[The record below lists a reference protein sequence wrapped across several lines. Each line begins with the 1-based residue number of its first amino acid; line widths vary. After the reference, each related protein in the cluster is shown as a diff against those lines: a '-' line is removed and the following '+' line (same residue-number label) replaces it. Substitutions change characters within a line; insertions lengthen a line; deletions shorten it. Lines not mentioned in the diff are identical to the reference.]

1 MDDIINVNYTDIVD
15 SYVISPYNYK
25 HHSDVEDIEQLEF
38 MAVFS
43 ASDNVQSGDVACV
56 TLSVVAD
63 DILEP
68 PVDFLVRFDI
78 TPLVNEPQD
87 APDFTRV
94 RVIDTTAQGRTSSI
108 FLELPPPHTHIQI
121 FTINFMSV

>member
-1 MDDIINVNYTDIVD
+1 
-15 SYVISPYNYK
+15 
-25 HHSDVEDIEQLEF
+25 

-56 TLSVVAD
+56 TLSVVDD

-68 PVDFLVRFDI
+68 TVEFIVGVDV

-87 APDFTRV
+87 APDFTRI
-94 RVIDTTAQGRTSSI
+94 RVIDTTAQGRLTNTPSYVQ
-108 FLELPPPHTHIQI
+108 F
-121 FTINFMSV
+121 

>member
-1 MDDIINVNYTDIVD
+1 MLTTQIL
-15 SYVISPYNYK
+15 YNITLYYI
-25 HHSDVEDIEQLEF
+25 HYSDVEDIEQLEF

-68 PVDFLVRFDI
+68 PVDFLVLFEI

-87 APDFTRV
+87 SPDFTRI
-94 RVIDTTAQGRTSSI
+94 RIIDTTAQGRTSI
-108 FLELPPPHTHIQI
+108 
-121 FTINFMSV
+121 